1 MGHIGVLDFDVVEV
15 SNLHRYTNH
24 FRLTSQPKT
33 KSDRYFRSPLF
44 ITIFERQIIHDTR
57 NEGMK
62 KCLSAIMRM
71 KVLNDS
77 IKYTALDLKLSAENA
92 FESFVGFD
100 VIVDATDNF
109 QARYFHDNS

>member
-1 MGHIGVLDFDVVEV
+1 MI
-15 SNLHRYTNH
+15 Y
-24 FRLTSQPKT
+24 K
-33 KSDRYFRSPLF
+33 
-44 ITIFERQIIHDTR
+44 RQIIHDTR

-62 KCLSAIMRM
+62 KCLSAVMRM

-92 FESFVGFD
+92 LESFAEFD

-109 QARYFHDNS
+109 QARYFDDNYLWLWKITVISFILSSS